1 MVKVRPITPPE
12 IEIVTK
18 LGAEDDH
25 GIIAPTHVVND
36 GELIL
41 GCFSVGSI
49 PLVLPWLDT
58 RVGNVHRSAKAFR
71 QVETA
76 LRIAGQKYMAV
87 PCGKESPFYPFVE
100 RAGYVKVYDNT
111 LFMKVL

>member
-1 MVKVRPITPPE
+1 MIRVRPITQPE
-12 IEIVTK
+12 IEVVSK
-18 LGAEDDH
+18 LGLEDNH
-25 GIIAPTHVVND
+25 GIIAPTHVVSKGD
-36 GELIL
+36 VLL

-58 RVGNVHRSAKAFR
+58 RMCRKFESARAIQ
-71 QVETA
+71 QVEDS
-76 LRIAGQKYMAV
+76 LRFVGQKFIAI
-87 PCGKESPFYPFVE
+87 PCGKESPFYRLAE